1 MLVSE
6 RQTQRYLL
14 FDEENRLV
22 GWTNVKTGEVKS
34 PYKGLDVEVCRKYA
48 FAGVHLFSPRLFPYF
63 DAWPDKFS
71 VIDFY
76 LSVCDRERF
85 MLILLPGLKYWTWGN
100 KTLWRRRRIS

>member
-1 MLVSE
+1 M
-6 RQTQRYLL
+6 
-14 FDEENRLV
+14 
-22 GWTNVKTGEVKS
+22 KS

-76 LSVCDRERF
+76 LSVCDREP
-85 MLILLPGLKYWTWGN
+85 IYAYPSPGLKILDVGKQDALEKAEDFLTGECCQS
-100 KTLWRRRRIS
+100 R